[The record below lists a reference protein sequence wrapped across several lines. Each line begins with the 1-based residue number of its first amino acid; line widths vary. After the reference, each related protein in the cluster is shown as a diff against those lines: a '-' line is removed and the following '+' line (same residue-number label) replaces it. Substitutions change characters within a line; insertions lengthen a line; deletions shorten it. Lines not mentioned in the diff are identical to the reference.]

1 MFTLYPRVLADN
13 YPAVFAFYEAVLPEL
28 MGYAL
33 VRGDAASGYASWDTP
48 EGTTAFAV
56 IQRDAF
62 AGEVSSVPPAGGA
75 TFVVTASDAAAVDAA
90 VALCRRHGGVLVAP
104 PGICRV
110 GDCGRR
116 TCTTRTGI
124 CWRSRRTERCSG
136 PRPAA

>member
-1 MFTLYPRVLADN
+1 MSTLYPRVLAGN

-33 VRGDAASGYASWDTP
+33 ARGDATSGYASWDTP

-62 AGEVSSVPPAGGA
+62 AGEVSAAPPAGGA
-75 TFVVTASDAAAVDAA
+75 TFVVPAADAAAVDAA

-104 PGICRV
+104 ARDLPGWGLR
-110 GDCGRR
+110 
-116 TCTTRTGI
+116 
-124 CWRSRRTERCSG
+124 
-136 PRPAA
+136 AAHLHDPDGNLLEIQTY